1 MTDLQLGLLV
11 LGAVAVAGVLVY
23 NRFQERA
30 VRRQAQRA
38 FGSSHADVLLD
49 PAEERREPVLGSGS
63 APVRASHAL
72 PDGLPDG
79 RVDYVILLRIPVGVP
94 GAAVLE
100 GWRAIQQRFGARALL
115 AGSDSSGWRPV
126 LPGEFGS
133 FTSLRAALQL
143 VSRNG
148 VVGDAELLEF
158 RSEVE
163 TLAARLRA
171 EISAPEMKQALEAAR
186 ELDRFCADSDVQVA
200 FHVVA
205 PGAESA
211 SVDAALDELG
221 EGPFQVAR
229 RADGLTLVLDVPR
242 TPEVV
247 RAYEAMTRAAKQLA
261 GRLGATVVDDRG
273 NALDDRAL
281 AAIEAQLEPMRRR
294 LAEQGIEPGSALAQ
308 RLFS

>member
-11 LGAVAVAGVLVY
+11 LGAVAVAGVVVY
-23 NRFQERA
+23 NRVQERA
-30 VRRQAQRA
+30 VRREAQRA
-38 FGSSHADVLLD
+38 FGSAHSDVLL
-49 PAEERREPVLGSGS
+49 EGEGRLEPVLGG
-63 APVRASHAL
+63 AVPGARAEPPAG
-72 PDGLPDG
+72 GLPDG
-79 RVDYVILLRIPVGVP
+79 RADYIILLRIPVGIP

-100 GWRAIQQRFGARALL
+100 TWRPIQQRFGARALL
-115 AGSDSSGWRPV
+115 AGSDGSGWRAV

-133 FTSLRAALQL
+133 FSSLRAALQL

-163 TLAARLRA
+163 TVASRIRA

-186 ELDRFCADSDVQVA
+186 ELDKLCADSDVQVA

-205 PGAESA
+205 PGAG
-211 SVDAALDELG
+211 AAAVEAAAGDLG
-221 EGPFQVAR
+221 EGPYEVAR

-242 TPEVV
+242 TADLL

-261 GRLGATVVDDRG
+261 GKLGASVVDDRG

-294 LAEQGIEPGSALAQ
+294 LADAGIEPGSPLAQ

>member
-49 PAEERREPVLGSGS
+49 PAEERREPVLGGGS
-63 APVRASHAL
+63 APVRASHAP

-115 AGSDSSGWRPV
+115 AGSDSSGWRAV